1 MRSRPNLTRDMETWP
16 QFLKRVSSQSGL
28 NGSYA
33 KLCLLIGGE
42 SPSKTKYEIQARLET
57 RKITEEEG
65 KNYIDAMVMMVEER
79 QRSKGA
85 FVSTVTPA
93 TWEQV
98 KGGHMKRTF
107 IEGFNEGYEHN
118 EL

>member
-1 MRSRPNLTRDMETWP
+1 
-16 QFLKRVSSQSGL
+16 
-28 NGSYA
+28 
-33 KLCLLIGGE
+33 
-42 SPSKTKYEIQARLET
+42 
-57 RKITEEEG
+57 
-65 KNYIDAMVMMVEER
+65 MVMMVEER

-85 FVSTVTPA
+85 FVSTVTPE
-93 TWEQV
+93 TWEKV

>member
-1 MRSRPNLTRDMETWP
+1 MARHGLTWDKVTWP
-16 QFLKRVSSQSGL
+16 QFLKRVSSQAGF
-28 NGSYA
+28 NGA
-33 KLCLLIGGE
+33 CARLCLLIGGD
-42 SPSKTKYEIQARLET
+42 SPSKTKYEIQARLST
-57 RKITEEEG
+57 RKITEQEA
-65 KNYIDAMVMMVEER
+65 KNYTDAMVMMVEER

-85 FVSTVTPA
+85 FVSTVTPE
-93 TWEQV
+93 TWEKV